1 MMQVD
6 SVGVVVDGELEE
18 FVGFGLSVG
27 DCAYVGE
34 GNQIRGRSSGGFES
48 NRTKT

>member
-6 SVGVVVDGELEE
+6 SVGNEEFEE
-18 FVGFGLSVG
+18 FVGFGLPVG
-27 DCAYVGE
+27 DCACAGE